1 MAVLVLRHSHILAAV
16 VAAQYHTLRLVVPEL
31 LQAGVQEV
39 QTPAVPTVYP
49 EELAVPVPA

>member
-1 MAVLVLRHSHILAAV
+1 MLVLRHSHILAAV